1 MDAPGRLRAGGA
13 SCRSLRAAPGP
24 TLPGAS
30 PQARTEG
37 SACGLAHPWS
47 GERARALS
55 LPAPPAATPPPAGYP
70 RRTRERAPPPS

>member
-1 MDAPGRLRAGGA
+1 MDAPGWPRAGGA
-13 SCRSLRAAPGP
+13 SSGSLPVAPGP
-24 TLPGAS
+24 IFLGAS
-30 PQARTEG
+30 PQARTQG
-37 SACGLAHPWS
+37 SACGLAHPRS